1 MGKVETWGT
10 LIDEI
15 TYAKGKG
22 VGSGGTLNA
31 HMCLQGG
38 GRSKKVVI
46 TYIYTYLI
54 DYTHKLLL
62 TVPLKDITGSSI
74 LKLFNIFS
82 IYVFSS

>member
-38 GRSKKVVI
+38 GRSKKIVI

-54 DYTHKLLL
+54 D
-62 TVPLKDITGSSI
+62 
-74 LKLFNIFS
+74 
-82 IYVFSS
+82 